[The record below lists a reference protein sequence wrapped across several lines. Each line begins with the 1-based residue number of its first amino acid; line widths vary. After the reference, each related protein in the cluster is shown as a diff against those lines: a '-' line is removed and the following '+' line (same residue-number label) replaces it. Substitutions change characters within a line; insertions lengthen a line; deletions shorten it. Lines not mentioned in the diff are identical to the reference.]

1 MSADITYLLNER
13 PAKSNTEFIPF
24 SPFFFDL
31 QRSFEGFLSGFIW
44 VRDPSEY
51 GFLLMYVRTSCNT
64 RQLDVS
70 PVLADIYRHYNAQN
84 TLFLR
89 FILRI

>member
-1 MSADITYLLNER
+1 MSVQLKVTRNIYHFLRFSSIFLL
-13 PAKSNTEFIPF
+13 K
-24 SPFFFDL
+24 

-89 FILRI
+89 FIFRI